1 MFKENFL
8 LTNTVA
14 QTLYHEYAKGLP
26 IIDYH
31 CHLDPKEIYEDQ
43 PFKNITEAWLAG
55 DHYKWRL
62 MRACGIDEEK
72 ITGTASDYDKFAA
85 WCQTVPKLI
94 GNPLYTWTHLELQRF
109 FAIDLPVNE
118 ANTATLWETCNQALQ
133 KKDFT
138 RRGLIANSQVK
149 IVCTTD
155 DPIDDLYY
163 HQQLHQTED
172 RFTVLPTFR
181 PDKAIK
187 IGEKDFLTYIDKLAI
202 ASNQTIT
209 TYQDL
214 VNALAKR
221 ISYFSDNHCR
231 LADHGIDT
239 LTFIDP
245 TALSAADVFE
255 KALTKTPLTDKEV
268 AVYQTTVLLDLM
280 KAYHQAG
287 WTMQLHLHAYRNCNQ
302 RMYQALGP
310 DTGYDGINDQPITKD
325 LQQLLDHADHSQQLP
340 QMILY
345 SLNPN
350 DYDALV
356 ALMGCFQNKGAN
368 KLQLGS
374 GWWYNDTRAGMRQQL
389 TKFADGSVLFNFVGM
404 LTDSRSFLS
413 YTRHEYFRRV
423 LCEWLAEIVLRG
435 EAPTDLQELKP
446 LIENICYINAARYF
460 QFQEMR

>member
-8 LTNTVA
+8 LTNPIA
-14 QTLYHEYAKGLP
+14 ETLYHHYAKDLP

-43 PFKNITEAWLAG
+43 PFKNITEAWLSG

-72 ITGTASDYDKFAA
+72 ITGPASDYDKFAA

-94 GNPLYTWTHLELQRF
+94 GNPLYTWTHLELKRF
-109 FAIDLPVNE
+109 FDIDLPINE
-118 ANTATLWETCNQALQ
+118 ANTATLWEQCNQKLQ
-133 KKDFT
+133 QAAFS
-138 RRGLIANSQVK
+138 RRSLIANSRVE

-155 DPIDDLYY
+155 DPIDNLSY
-163 HQQLHQTED
+163 HQQLRQTED

-187 IGEKDFLTYIDKLAI
+187 IGDAHFLSYIAQLAA
-202 ASNQTIT
+202 ASNQTIES
-209 TYQDL
+209 YPDL
-214 VNALAKR
+214 LAALSQR
-221 ISYFSDNHCR
+221 IRYFSEHGCR

-239 LTFIDP
+239 LTFKDQSE
-245 TALSAADVFE
+245 LSAADIFQ
-255 KALTKTPLTDKEV
+255 KARAKKPLSEQEI
-268 AVYQTTVLLDLM
+268 AVYQTALLLELM
-280 KAYHQAG
+280 KHYHQAG

-302 RMYQALGP
+302 RMYQTLGP
-310 DTGYDGINDQPITKD
+310 DTGYDGINDRSIVKD
-325 LQQLLDHADHSQQLP
+325 LQQLLNQADQAHHLP
-340 QMILY
+340 QVILY

-356 ALMGCFQNKGAN
+356 ALMGCFQSTGAN

-374 GWWYNDTRAGMRQQL
+374 GWWYNDTRAGMRRQL
-389 TKFADGSVLFNFVGM
+389 TAFADGSVLFNFVGM

-423 LCEWLAEIVLRG
+423 LCEWLAEIVIRG
-435 EAPTDLQELKP
+435 EAPTDLQQLKP
-446 LIENICYINAARYF
+446 LIENICYHNAAHYF
-460 QFQEMR
+460 QFRR

>member
-1 MFKENFL
+1 MFKEDFL
-8 LTNTVA
+8 LTNKTA
-14 QTLYHEYAKGLP
+14 QTLYHDYAKDLP

-43 PFKNITEAWLAG
+43 PFENITEAWLSG

-72 ITGTASDYDKFAA
+72 ITGSASDYDKFTA

-109 FAIDLPVNE
+109 FDIDTPVNE
-118 ANTATLWETCNQALQ
+118 ANVAQLWTQCNEKLQ
-133 KKDFT
+133 QKDFT
-138 RRGLIANSQVK
+138 RRALIANSQVK

-163 HQQLHQTED
+163 HQQLSQTEK
-172 RFTVLPTFR
+172 RFKVLPTFR

-187 IGEKDFLTYIDKLAI
+187 IGDEHFTSYITQLA
-202 ASNQTIT
+202 AVSNQTID

-214 VNALAKR
+214 LFALSQR
-221 ISYFSDNHCR
+221 INYFSENHCR

-239 LTFIDP
+239 LSFMDQSEI
-245 TALSAADVFE
+245 SAEDVFK
-255 KALTKTPLTDKEV
+255 KALAKQPLSDTEI
-268 AVYQTTVLLDLM
+268 AVYQTAILLALM
-280 KAYHQAG
+280 KNYHQVG

-302 RMYQALGP
+302 RMYQTLGP
-310 DTGYDGINDQPITKD
+310 DTGYDGINDRPITKD
-325 LQQLLDHADHSQQLP
+325 LQQLLDCADQTNQLP
-340 QMILY
+340 QIILY

-350 DYDALV
+350 DYDTLV
-356 ALMGCFQNKGAN
+356 ALMGCFQGTGAN

-423 LCEWLAEIVLRG
+423 LCEWLAEIVERG
-435 EAPTDLQELKP
+435 EAPEDLSELKP
-446 LIENICYINAARYF
+446 LVENICYYNAARYF
-460 QFQEMR
+460 QF